1 MADTTVVRTFGY
13 RHEAEFARETLK
25 AAGIDSVLMGDDAGG
40 AYAGM
45 SFSRQIRLLVRTS
58 DVDQAR
64 AILSDDEAT
73 DDTGPDAGTGPASPD
88 PEGPA

>member
-1 MADTTVVRTFGY
+1 MADTAVVRTFGY

-25 AAGIDSVLMGDDAGG
+25 AAGIESVLMGDDAGG

-58 DVDQAR
+58 DLDQAR
-64 AILSDDEAT
+64 AILSEEDP
-73 DDTGPDAGTGPASPD
+73 GAGADG
-88 PEGPA
+88 PEGAA